1 MSFLS
6 RLLGKT
12 PPAESAAQAP
22 LPENKELPP
31 QPDPAT
37 RLAEEEA
44 SLAQALAAA
53 DMAAVGRWVLEGSST
68 RVRQTAA
75 AAIEDMDQL
84 HELIRATRHGKDK
97 AVYRILTSKRDERLA
112 EVRRAEQQQADLEL
126 VAAAIARHARLPHS
140 STYAATLAQLEARWH
155 ALEPHARGDLQAEVT
170 AQLATAQQVIQE
182 HLRAAEAE
190 AEAERERAAA
200 LARKTAER
208 QQELEA
214 RAAAA
219 AAADE
224 DHASTE
230 TTPVAEPVVA
240 DQADAGESGA
250 FAAPAENETE
260 AARRRDL
267 VGLLRRA
274 QAALGRGGTAR
285 AARLRDQL
293 KEKLLEAPP
302 LPPWFE
308 RQLQQLEAR
317 LEELQDWKTFRVEP
331 KRAELVH
338 RMQGLIGADLSPE
351 ELARH
356 VRRLRDEWRTLN
368 RGAGDEPSPEWQQF
382 QEAAARAY
390 EPCREHFA
398 RQAELRRENQAKREA
413 LLERLETLV
422 TEQNPES
429 PDWRAMQRMLSEAR
443 NEWRRYAPVEQ
454 SVVKPLQERFHA
466 LLKPLQ
472 ARLDDEYD
480 RNVQVRREL
489 IARAEGLLKLEDTRQ
504 AMQDAK
510 GLQQEWKAA
519 GPVRRKQSDALW
531 EEFRR
536 HCDAV
541 FQRSSQEAAAY
552 SAALEANVAG
562 ARALCEELETLAGH
576 IGEQNSQGLQRL
588 DAIRDE
594 FAALELPRGVARELR
609 RRIADADDRCRD
621 ALRRQHK
628 AAARRS
634 WSEVFAVSAQVRACA
649 LAVLAGRNAEDLAAM
664 RDAAAAALAGL
675 EHAPKDVRSIL
686 EQQLAAVTA
695 RSFSEDLAANEA
707 ALRLLCVRSELAS
720 GMPTPPEDE
729 ELRRDYQM
737 QRLVESMGQGQR
749 PAPAELGELARE
761 WLAVGPVESAAHEEL
776 LARFLRCQA

>member
-22 LPENKELPP
+22 LPESKELPP

-44 SLAQALAAA
+44 TLAQALAAA

-112 EVRRAEQQQADLEL
+112 EVRRAEQQQADLAL
-126 VAAAIARHARLPHS
+126 VAAAVARHARLPHS

-155 ALEPHARGDLQAEVT
+155 SLEQHAGGDLQTEVK
-170 AQLATAQQVIQE
+170 AQLAKAQQVVQD
-182 HLRAAEAE
+182 HLRAVEAQ

-200 LARKTAER
+200 LARKAAER

-219 AAADE
+219 VAADE
-224 DHASTE
+224 DHASVEATPAAA
-230 TTPVAEPVVA
+230 PVAADPV
-240 DQADAGESGA
+240 DAGESGELA
-250 FAAPAENETE
+250 TQSGDEAE
-260 AARRRDL
+260 AVRRRDL

-274 QAALGRGGTAR
+274 QAVLARGGTAR
-285 AARLRDQL
+285 AARLRDEL
-293 KEKLLEAPP
+293 KEKLTEAPA

-368 RGAGDEPSPEWQQF
+368 RGAGDEPGPEWQQF
-382 QEAAARAY
+382 QEAADRAY

-398 RQAELRRENQAKREA
+398 RQAEVRRENQAKREA
-413 LLERLETLV
+413 LLERLAALV
-422 TEQNPES
+422 TEQDRES
-429 PDWRAMQRMLSEAR
+429 PDWRAVQRVLSEAR
-443 NEWRRYAPVEQ
+443 TEWRRYAPVEQ

-489 IARAEGLLKLEDTRQ
+489 IARAAELLKLEDTRQ

-510 GLQQEWKAA
+510 SLQQEWKAA

-531 EEFRR
+531 EEFRS

-541 FQRSSQEAAAY
+541 FQRNSQEAAAY
-552 SAALEANVAG
+552 SAALEANVAS
-562 ARALCEELETLAGH
+562 ARALCEELEALAGH
-576 IGEQNSQGLQRL
+576 VDEEISLAPQRL
-588 DAIRDE
+588 EQIRDE

-621 ALRRQHK
+621 ALRRQRK

-634 WSEVFAVSAQVRACA
+634 WTEVFAVSAQVRACA
-649 LAVLAGRNAEDLAAM
+649 FAVLAGRSAEELAAM
-664 RDAAAAALAGL
+664 QDAVAATLAGL
-675 EHAPKDVRSIL
+675 EHAPKDVCTIL
-686 EQQLAAVTA
+686 EQQITAVAA

-761 WLAVGPVESAAHEEL
+761 WLAVGPVEPAVHEAL
-776 LARFLRCQA
+776 LARFQRCQA